1 MHRIVSAS
9 ENGELLLRRPLAARV
24 APLAVAAL
32 LTAGCTVL
40 GTGPDVTVL
49 RAPVGATLPQVAL
62 DSTGTLHLVY
72 YMGSMTSGDL
82 FHVTRAPDATDW
94 SAPQQVNSQ
103 PHSVTGVGP
112 IDGGQVAIDPDGRLH
127 VTWFHDDP
135 MQFHYTRSDG
145 AGGFEEQQVLSV
157 KDEGGVESGPT
168 VTADA
173 NSNVYVFW
181 HADAVED
188 AQRRVYMAVSRN
200 HGALF
205 ELPRAVSPEAEGA
218 CGCCGLRAVTDHTGA
233 VHISYRGAGDNVHRG
248 MRLLTTTDQG
258 RTFGDQ
264 LIQPWEVGAC
274 PVASTTLSAG
284 RDGTTVAWETEG
296 QVYLADIDRLDTPVS
311 PPGEADFR
319 RKNPAVAV
327 NDRGHILLAWGDGPG
342 WRSGGSLHW
351 QLFDRGGRPSGEEES
366 GTEPIPAGSVPT
378 VATRPVGSFVLVF

>member
-1 MHRIVSAS
+1 MHSTT
-9 ENGELLLRRPLAARV
+9 PTHF

-32 LTAGCTVL
+32 LMTGCTVL
-40 GTGPDVTVL
+40 GTAPDVTVL
-49 RAPVGATLPQVAL
+49 RAPADAKLPQVAI
-62 DSTGTLHLVY
+62 DDTGTLHLVY

-112 IDGGQVAIDPDGRLH
+112 IDGGQIAIDPDGRLH
-127 VTWFHDDP
+127 VTWFHNDP
-135 MQFHYTRSDG
+135 MRFYYTRSDG
-145 AGGFEEQQVLSV
+145 AGGFETQQVLSV

-168 VTADA
+168 VTADGDG
-173 NSNVYVFW
+173 NVYVFW

-188 AQRRVYMAVSRN
+188 ARRRVYMAVSRN
-200 HGALF
+200 DGALF

-218 CGCCGLRAVTDHTGA
+218 CGCCGLRAVTDEAGA
-233 VHISYRGAGDNVHRG
+233 VHVSYRGAGDNIHRG
-248 MRLLTTTDQG
+248 MRLLTTADQG

-274 PVASTTLSAG
+274 PVASTTLGAG
-284 RDGTTVAWETEG
+284 PDGTTVAWETEG
-296 QVYLADIDRLDTPVS
+296 QVYLAGIDRLDAPVS
-311 PPGEADFR
+311 PPGAAQFR

-327 NDRGHILLAWGDGPG
+327 NDRGDTLLAWGDGPG

-351 QLFDRGGRPSGEEES
+351 QLFDRGGRPNGEEGS
-366 GTEPIPAGSVPT
+366 GIEPIPASSVPT
-378 VATRPVGSFVLVF
+378 AVTRSDGSFVIVF